1 MSADGDSLLSL
12 RRPRISWV
20 TTDAPPAA
28 GLDAEQRIAVDHGD
42 GPCLVLAGP
51 GSGKTRIIVE
61 RFHRLSSLGVGAGRQ
76 LVLTY
81 TRKAA
86 DEMRTRVERAHGSFA
101 DDAPLTNYHSFALR
115 VVREWGWLLGISPVL
130 RIADPAER
138 WLHVE
143 AVLDEL
149 RPALLW
155 NPLRP
160 HDLMDPL
167 LDIIATAKQELVT
180 PDAYAAWAAT
190 RLQDCDDP
198 AESIVLERHADVAR
212 VYARLDERYRSAGV
226 FDFDDCILYAE
237 RLIREQPAAR
247 RAIAD
252 RITHVMVDEYQDTN
266 YAQAKLVETLVAGHR
281 NLFVVA
287 DDDQSIYK
295 FRGASRANLDRF
307 SREYPEHR
315 QLVLTHNYRSTHQI
329 VTAARAVITVAHP
342 ATRIE
347 KHLVADRGSGVA
359 VEVWRAPDERSEA
372 MAVARECARLIAGGL
387 RPADIAWL
395 FRQHVD
401 MQPAMR
407 ALRQC
412 GVPYQV
418 AGGRGFF
425 QEREI
430 KDALAL
436 LAAVEDPDDGQAL
449 LRCLTLPG
457 WGVTTAGRVAL
468 VRAAGAHDLPL
479 ATLVSEAGIDGLDDA
494 DRAASQRCVGDIRAL
509 HAASQRE
516 DVRDLFQMALEASG
530 FLGIVDEQS
539 GVARL
544 QMGANLNKFGEL
556 LEAFA
561 DWSDDRRVSTT
572 LRYLG
577 VLRDSREAGELAS
590 IEPIE
595 DGVVLLTAHGSKGLE
610 WPVVFLSR
618 CTERR
623 WQGRTSSSFDLQL
636 PDELV
641 PEPSPPGDVAVDE
654 ERRLFYVAST
664 RARDRLVYTWARS
677 YPQPASDES
686 CTPLLTTAMSF
697 RGEVLAKEVPADST
711 VAIREPRA
719 AGTPVLQRLS
729 IAVSDLGMFRSCPR
743 RYNYQRRWHLPVRTD
758 ARSWYG
764 TMIHEVLRSAATQRI
779 AGEPVTADT
788 VAALWQTAWEQSR
801 GPKGRHADLR
811 GHGDEQ
817 LRRYVES
824 QGWTDTSIAGV
835 EEPVSIS
842 LDHADVAGRFDRVD
856 TRFDGIPTVVDYK
869 TGRPKDDAALRGDL
883 QLRAYAVAL
892 AQRER
897 VERVAIEFHY
907 LQGPVTRVVADKGFL
922 RKAHG
927 HLSATARELATA
939 SSIGAFP
946 PKPSRWQCQR
956 CDFRTVC
963 DEGRAAALEG

>member
-1 MSADGDSLLSL
+1 MTATS
-12 RRPRISWV
+12 PP
-20 TTDAPPAA
+20 DAPPAA
-28 GLDAEQRIAVDHGD
+28 ALDAEQRIAVDHGD

-61 RFHRLSSLGVGAGRQ
+61 RFHRLSALGIGGGRQ

-130 RIADPAER
+130 RIADAAER

-167 LDIIATAKQELVT
+167 LDIIGTAKQELVT
-180 PDAYAAWAAT
+180 PDAYAAWAVT
-190 RLQDCDDP
+190 RLKDCDDP
-198 AESIVLERHADVAR
+198 AERIVLERHADVAR
-212 VYARLDERYRSAGV
+212 VYARLDERYRGAGV

-237 RLIREQPAAR
+237 RLIREHPAVR
-247 RAIAD
+247 SAIAD
-252 RITHVMVDEYQDTN
+252 RISHVMVDEYQDTN
-266 YAQAKLVETLVAGHR
+266 YAQAKLVETLVSGHR

-315 QLVLTHNYRSTHQI
+315 QLVLTHNYRSTDQI
-329 VTAARAVITVAHP
+329 VTASRAVIGVANP

-347 KHLVADRGSGVA
+347 KHLVADRGPGAA
-359 VEVWRAPDERSEA
+359 VEVWRAPEERSEA
-372 MAVARECARLIAGGL
+372 MAVARESARLIAGGL

-436 LAAVEDPDDGQAL
+436 LAAIEDPDDGQAV

-468 VRAAGAHDLPL
+468 VRAANAHDLSL
-479 ATLVSEAGIDGLDDA
+479 ATLVAEATIDGLDDA
-494 DRAASQRCVGDIRAL
+494 DLSAAQQCVSDIRDL

-516 DVRDLFQMALEASG
+516 DVRDLFQLALEASG
-530 FLGIVDEQS
+530 FLGIIDEQS

-572 LRYLG
+572 LRYLS

-623 WQGRTSSSFDLQL
+623 WQGRSASSFDLQL
-636 PDELV
+636 PDDLV
-641 PEPSPPGDVAVDE
+641 PEPPPPGDVAVDE

-664 RARDRLVYTWARS
+664 RARDRLVYTWARA
-677 YPQPASDES
+677 YPQPGSDEA

-697 RGEVLAKEVPADST
+697 RGEVVSKEVPVDST
-711 VAIREPRA
+711 IAVRAPRA

-758 ARSWYG
+758 TRSWYG
-764 TMIHEVLRSAATQRI
+764 TMIHEVLRSAATQRM
-779 AGEPVTADT
+779 AGEVVNPDS
-788 VAALWQTAWEQSR
+788 VAATWHSAWEQSR
-801 GPKGRHADLR
+801 GPKGRHAELR
-811 GHGDEQ
+811 AHGEEQ

-824 QGWTDTSIAGV
+824 AAWTDTIIANV
-835 EEPVSIS
+835 EEPVTIS

-869 TGRPKDDAALRGDL
+869 TGRPKDEGALRADL
-883 QLRAYAVAL
+883 QLRAYAVGL
-892 AQRER
+892 AQREQA
-897 VERVAIEFHY
+897 EEVAIEFHY
-907 LQGPVTRVVADKGFL
+907 LQGAVTRVIADKAFL

-963 DEGRAAALEG
+963 DEGRAAALADE

>member
-1 MSADGDSLLSL
+1 MTGIAI
-12 RRPRISWV
+12 P
-20 TTDAPPAA
+20 DAPSAA
-28 GLDAEQRIAVDHGD
+28 ALDDEQRIAVEHGD
-42 GPCLVLAGP
+42 GPCLVIAGP

-61 RFHRLSSLGVGAGRQ
+61 RFHRLSANGVGAGRQ

-86 DEMRTRVERAHGSFA
+86 DEMRARVERAHGSFG

-130 RIADPAER
+130 RIADAAER

-143 AVLDEL
+143 AVLEEL

-167 LDIIATAKQELVT
+167 LDVIGTAKQELVT
-180 PDAYAAWAAT
+180 PDAYAAWATA
-190 RLQDCDDP
+190 RLETSHDP
-198 AESIVLERHADVAR
+198 AERIVLERHADVAR
-212 VYARLDERYRSAGV
+212 VYARLDERYRRAGV

-237 RLIREQPAAR
+237 RLIREQPAVR
-247 RAIAD
+247 SAIAD

-315 QLVLTHNYRSTHQI
+315 QLVLTHNYRSTDQI
-329 VTAARAVITVAHP
+329 VTASRAVISVASP
-342 ATRIE
+342 ATRID
-347 KHLVADRGSGVA
+347 KRLVADRGPGAA
-359 VEVWRAPDERSEA
+359 VEVWQAPDERSEA
-372 MAVARECARLIAGGL
+372 MAVARECARLIAGGT

-395 FRQHVD
+395 FRQHID

-436 LAAVEDPDDGQAL
+436 LAAIDDPDDGQAV

-457 WGVTTAGRVAL
+457 WGVSTAGRVAL
-468 VRAAGAHDLPL
+468 VRAAHEHDLPL
-479 ATLVSEAGIDGLDDA
+479 VQLIADAAVEGLDDA
-494 DRAASQRCVGDIRAL
+494 DAVAAQRCVEDIQEL
-509 HAASQRE
+509 HAASLRE
-516 DVRDLFQMALEASG
+516 DVRDLFQLALEASG
-530 FLGIVDEQS
+530 FLGIIDEQS

-544 QMGANLNKFGEL
+544 QMGANLNKLGEL

-572 LRYLG
+572 LRYLT

-595 DGVVLLTAHGSKGLE
+595 GGVVLLTAHGSKGLE
-610 WPVVFLSR
+610 WPVVILSR

-623 WQGRTSSSFDLQL
+623 WQGRTTSSFDLQL
-636 PDELV
+636 PDDLV
-641 PEPSPPGDVAVDE
+641 PEPPPPGDVAVDE

-664 RARDRLVYTWARS
+664 RARDRLIYTWARS
-677 YPQPASDES
+677 YPQPSSDEA
-686 CTPLLTTAMSF
+686 CTAFLTQAMSF
-697 RGEVLAKEVPADST
+697 RGEILAKDVPVDST
-711 VAIREPRA
+711 IAVRAPRPV
-719 AGTPVLQRLS
+719 GTPVLQRLA
-729 IAVSDLGMFRSCPR
+729 IAVSDLGVFRSCPR

-758 ARSWYG
+758 TRTWYG
-764 TMIHEVLRSAATQRI
+764 TMIHEVLRSAATQRM
-779 AGEPVTADT
+779 AGEVVSPDS
-788 VAALWQTAWEQSR
+788 VAAMWHTAWEQSH

-811 GHGDEQ
+811 AHGDEQ

-824 QGWTDTSIAGV
+824 PGWTDTIINGV
-835 EEPVSIS
+835 EEPITIS

-856 TRFDGIPTVVDYK
+856 TRFDGVPTVIDYK
-869 TGRPKDDAALRGDL
+869 TGRPKDADALRSDL
-883 QLRAYAVAL
+883 QLRAYAVGL
-892 AQRER
+892 AQREQAQ
-897 VERVAIEFHY
+897 EVAIEFHY
-907 LQGPVTRVVADKGFL
+907 LQGAVTRVTADKAFL

-927 HLSATARELATA
+927 HLSATARELALA
-939 SSIGAFP
+939 SSTGSFP

-963 DEGRAAALEG
+963 DEGRAAALEE

>member
-1 MSADGDSLLSL
+1 MTGVAAA
-12 RRPRISWV
+12 
-20 TTDAPPAA
+20 DAPRATA
-28 GLDAEQRIAVDHGD
+28 LNSEQRIAVEHGD

-61 RFHRLSSLGVGAGRQ
+61 RFHRLTAHGVGAGRQ

-86 DEMRTRVERAHGSFA
+86 DEMRGRVEQRHGAFT
-101 DDAPLTNYHSFALR
+101 DEVPLTNYHSFGLR

-130 RIADPAER
+130 RIADAAER

-149 RPALLW
+149 RPVLLW

-167 LDIIATAKQELVT
+167 LDIIGTAKQELVT
-180 PDAYAAWAAT
+180 PDSYAAWSAA
-190 RLQDCDDP
+190 RLETCEDA
-198 AESIVLERHADVAR
+198 AERIVLERHQDVAR
-212 VYARLDERYRSAGV
+212 VYARLDERYRRAGV

-237 RLIREQPAAR
+237 RLIREQAAVR
-247 RAIAD
+247 SAVAN

-266 YAQAKLVETLVAGHR
+266 YAQAKLVETLVASHR

-307 SREYPEHR
+307 AREYPEHR
-315 QLVLTHNYRSTHQI
+315 QLVLTHNYRSTEQI
-329 VTAARAVITVAHP
+329 VAASRAVIGVASP

-347 KHLVADRGSGVA
+347 KRLVAERGAGSA
-359 VEVWRAPDERSEA
+359 VEVWHAPDERSEA
-372 MAVARECARLIAGGL
+372 MAVARECARLIADGS
-387 RPADIAWL
+387 RPAGIAWL

-436 LAAVEDPDDGQAL
+436 LGAIDDPDDSQAV

-457 WGVTTAGRVAL
+457 WGVSAMGRVAL
-468 VRAAGAHDLPL
+468 VKAAHDHDLPL
-479 ATLVSEAGIDGLDDA
+479 VALVLDAAVEGLDSGDLDA
-494 DRAASQRCVGDIRAL
+494 ARRCVDDIRQL

-516 DVRDLFQMALEASG
+516 DVRDLFQLALEASG
-530 FLGIVDEQS
+530 FLGIIDEQS

-556 LEAFA
+556 LEDFA
-561 DWSDDRRVSTT
+561 DWSDDRRVATT
-572 LRYLG
+572 LHYLH
-577 VLRDSREAGELAS
+577 VLRDSHEAGELAT
-590 IEPIE
+590 IDPIE

-610 WPVVFLSR
+610 WPVVFISR

-623 WQGRTSSSFDLQL
+623 WQGRAKSSYELQL
-636 PDELV
+636 PDDLV
-641 PEPSPPGDVAVDE
+641 PEPPPPGDVAVDE

-677 YPQPASDES
+677 YPQPSSDES
-686 CTPLLTTAMSF
+686 CTPFLTTAMSL
-697 RGEVLAKEVPADST
+697 RDAVVTKEVHADTSISMR
-711 VAIREPRA
+711 APRPP
-719 AGTPVLQRLS
+719 GTATLQRLS
-729 IAVSDLGMFRSCPR
+729 IAVSDLGIFRACPR
-743 RYNYQRRWHLPVRTD
+743 RYDYQRRWHLPVRTD
-758 ARSWYG
+758 ARAWYG
-764 TMIHEVLRSAATQRI
+764 TMIHEVLRSAATQRM
-779 AGEPVTADT
+779 AGVPVTGDS
-788 VAALWQTAWEQSR
+788 VAAMWHVAWEQSR

-811 GHGDEQ
+811 AHGEAQ
-817 LRRYVES
+817 LRGYVES
-824 QGWTDTSIAGV
+824 PGWTDTAIDHV
-835 EEPVSIS
+835 EEPIMIS

-856 TRFDGIPTVVDYK
+856 RRADGIPTVVDYK
-869 TGRPKDDAALRGDL
+869 TGRPKDEAALRADL
-883 QLRAYAVAL
+883 QLRAYAVGL
-892 AQRER
+892 AQREHADD
-897 VERVAIEFHY
+897 VAIEFHY
-907 LQGPVTRVVADKGFL
+907 LQGAVTRVTADRSFL
-922 RKAHG
+922 RRAHG
-927 HLSATARELATA
+927 HLSATARELAA
-939 SSIGAFP
+939 AAAAGSFP

-963 DEGRAAALEG
+963 DEGRAATASE

>member
-1 MSADGDSLLSL
+1 MTVIAD
-12 RRPRISWV
+12 P
-20 TTDAPPAA
+20 DAAETVE
-28 GLDAEQRIAVDHGD
+28 LDPEQRIAVEHGD

-61 RFHRLSSLGVGAGRQ
+61 RFHRLAAQGIDAGRQ

-86 DEMRTRVERAHGSFA
+86 DEMRGRVEQRRGAFT
-101 DDAPLTNYHSFALR
+101 DEVPLTNYHSFALR

-149 RPALLW
+149 RPPLLW

-167 LDIIATAKQELVT
+167 LDVIGTAKQELVT
-180 PDAYAAWAAT
+180 PGAYAAWAEA
-190 RLQDCDDP
+190 RLANSDDA
-198 AESIVLERHADVAR
+198 AERIVLERHQDVAR
-212 VYARLDERYRSAGV
+212 VYARLDERYRRAGV

-237 RLIREQPAAR
+237 RLIREEAAVR
-247 RAIAD
+247 SAVAD

-266 YAQAKLVETLVAGHR
+266 YAQAKLVETLVSSHR

-315 QLVLTHNYRSTHQI
+315 LLVLTHNYRSTESI
-329 VTAARAVITVAHP
+329 VAASRAVIAGASP

-347 KHLVADRGSGVA
+347 KHLVADRGAGAA

-372 MAVARECARLIAGGL
+372 MAVARECAQLIAGGM
-387 RPADIAWL
+387 RAAGIAWL
-395 FRQHVD
+395 FRQHID

-436 LAAVEDPDDGQAL
+436 LAAIDDPDDSQAV

-457 WGVTTAGRVAL
+457 WGVPAQGRVAL
-468 VRAAGAHDLPL
+468 VRAAHEHDLPL
-479 ATLVSEAGIDGLDDA
+479 ATLVLNGAVEGLEGA
-494 DRAASQRCVGDIRAL
+494 DLAAAVRCIEDIQTLHASSQRD
-509 HAASQRE
+509 
-516 DVRDLFQMALEASG
+516 DVRDLFQGGLEASG
-530 FLGIVDEQS
+530 FLGIIDERS

-544 QMGANLNKFGEL
+544 QMGANLNKLGEL
-556 LEAFA
+556 LEDFA
-561 DWSDDRRVSTT
+561 DWSDDRRVGTA
-572 LRYLG
+572 LHYLH
-577 VLRDSREAGELAS
+577 VLRDSHEAGELAP
-590 IEPIE
+590 IDPIE
-595 DGVVLLTAHGSKGLE
+595 DGIVLLTAHGSKGLE
-610 WPVVFLSR
+610 WPVVFISR

-623 WQGRTSSSFDLQL
+623 WQGRSKSSFDLQL
-636 PDELV
+636 PDDLV
-641 PEPSPPGDVAVDE
+641 PEPPPPGDVAVDE

-677 YPQPASDES
+677 YPQPSSDEA
-686 CTPLLTTAMSF
+686 CTPFLTPALSLGGAVTSKDVNAERSVSV
-697 RGEVLAKEVPADST
+697 RAPRPTGEAVP
-711 VAIREPRA
+711 
-719 AGTPVLQRLS
+719 QRLA
-729 IAVSDLGMFRSCPR
+729 IAVSDLGIFRSCPR
-743 RYNYQRRWHLPVRTD
+743 RYDYLRRWHLPVRTD
-758 ARSWYG
+758 ARAWFG
-764 TMIHEVLRSAATQRI
+764 TMIHEVLRSAATQRM
-779 AGEPVTADT
+779 AGVTVTGDT
-788 VAALWQTAWEQSR
+788 VAAMWHTAWEQSH
-801 GPKGRHADLR
+801 GPKGRHAELR
-811 GHGDEQ
+811 AHGETQ
-817 LRRYVES
+817 LRVYIDSPAWV
-824 QGWTDTSIAGV
+824 DTVIDHV
-835 EEPVSIS
+835 EEPVTVS

-856 TRFDGIPTVVDYK
+856 RRADGIPTVVDYK
-869 TGRPKDDAALRGDL
+869 TGRPKDEAALRADL
-883 QLRAYAVAL
+883 QLRAYAVGL
-892 AQRER
+892 AQREHTDD
-897 VERVAIEFHY
+897 VAVEFHY
-907 LQGPVTRVVADKGFL
+907 LQGAVTRVIADRTFL
-922 RKAHG
+922 RRAHG
-927 HLSATARELATA
+927 HLSATARELVTA
-939 SSIGAFP
+939 ASIGSFP

-963 DEGRAAALEG
+963 DEGRASLEV

>member
-1 MSADGDSLLSL
+1 MTA
-12 RRPRISWV
+12 ISPP
-20 TTDAPPAA
+20 DAPRAT
-28 GLDAEQRIAVDHGD
+28 LDAEQRIAVDHGD

-61 RFHRLSSLGVGAGRQ
+61 RFHRLSGIGVGTGRQ

-101 DDAPLTNYHSFALR
+101 DDAPLTNSHSFALR

-130 RIADPAER
+130 RIADAAER

-149 RPALLW
+149 RPPLLW

-167 LDIIATAKQELVT
+167 LDVIATAKQELVT

-190 RLQDCDDP
+190 RLSRCEDP
-198 AESIVLERHADVAR
+198 AERMVLERHADVAR
-212 VYARLDERYRSAGV
+212 VYARLDERYRRAGV

-247 RAIAD
+247 SAIAG
-252 RITHVMVDEYQDTN
+252 RISHVMVDEYQDTN
-266 YAQAKLVETLVAGHR
+266 YAQAKLVETLVSDHR

-315 QLVLTHNYRSTHQI
+315 QLVLTHNYRSTDQI
-329 VTAARAVITVAHP
+329 VTASRAVIGVAHP

-347 KHLVADRGSGVA
+347 KQLVADRGPGAA
-359 VEVWRAPDERSEA
+359 VEVWSAADERSEA
-372 MAVARECARLIAGGL
+372 MAVAHECARLIASGL

-395 FRQHVD
+395 FRQHID

-436 LAAVEDPDDGQAL
+436 LAAVEDPDDGQAV

-457 WGVTTAGRVAL
+457 WGVTTQGRVAL
-468 VRAAGAHDLPL
+468 VRAASAHDLPL
-479 ATLVSEAGIDGLDDA
+479 STMIAEAAIDGLEAA
-494 DRAASQRCVGDIRAL
+494 DLAAAQRCVDDIRRL

-516 DVRDLFQMALEASG
+516 DVRDLFQMGLEASG
-530 FLGIVDEQS
+530 FLGIIDEES

-561 DWSDDRRVSTT
+561 DWSDDRRVGTT
-572 LRYLG
+572 LRYLD

-590 IEPIE
+590 LEPIE

-623 WQGRTSSSFDLQL
+623 WQGRSSSSFDLQL

-664 RARDRLVYTWARS
+664 RARDRLVYTWSRT
-677 YPQPASDES
+677 YPQPASEES
-686 CTPLLTTAMSF
+686 CTPLLTAALSF
-697 RGEVLAKEVPADST
+697 RGEILSKELPGDST
-711 VAIREPRA
+711 VAVRASRA

-758 ARSWYG
+758 VRSWYG
-764 TMIHEVLRSAATQRI
+764 TMIHEVLRSAATQRM
-779 AGEPVTADT
+779 AREVVTPDS
-788 VAALWQTAWEQSR
+788 VAAMWQVAWEQSR
-801 GPKGRHADLR
+801 GPKGRHPELR
-811 GHGDEQ
+811 AHGDEQ
-817 LRRYVES
+817 LRRYVDS
-824 QGWTDTSIAGV
+824 PGWTDTNIAGV

-869 TGRPKDDAALRGDL
+869 TGRPKDEGALRADL
-883 QLRAYAVAL
+883 QLRAYAVGL
-892 AQRER
+892 AQREQAG
-897 VERVAIEFHY
+897 RVAIEFHY
-907 LQGPVTRVVADKGFL
+907 LQGAVTRVIADKSFL

-939 SSIGAFP
+939 SSLGSFP

-963 DEGRAAALEG
+963 DEGRAAALED

>member
-1 MSADGDSLLSL
+1 M
-12 RRPRISWV
+12 
-20 TTDAPPAA
+20 T
-28 GLDAEQRIAVDHGD
+28 
-42 GPCLVLAGP
+42 
-51 GSGKTRIIVE
+51 
-61 RFHRLSSLGVGAGRQ
+61 
-76 LVLTY
+76 
-81 TRKAA
+81 
-86 DEMRTRVERAHGSFA
+86 
-101 DDAPLTNYHSFALR
+101 
-115 VVREWGWLLGISPVL
+115 PVL
-130 RIADPAER
+130 RIEDAAER

-143 AVLDEL
+143 AVLVEL
-149 RPALLW
+149 RPPLLW

-180 PDAYAAWAAT
+180 PDAYSAWAAT
-190 RLQDCDDP
+190 RLERCEDP
-198 AESIVLERHADVAR
+198 AERIVLERHAEVAR
-212 VYARLDERYRSAGV
+212 VYARLDERYRRAGV

-247 RAIAD
+247 SAIAG
-252 RITHVMVDEYQDTN
+252 RISHVMVDEYQDTN
-266 YAQAKLVETLVAGHR
+266 YAQAKLVETLVADHR
-281 NLFVVA
+281 NLLVVA

-315 QLVLTHNYRSTHQI
+315 QLVLTHNYRSTDQI
-329 VTAARAVITVAHP
+329 VTASRAVIAVAHP

-347 KHLVADRGSGVA
+347 KHLVAHRGPGTA
-359 VEVWRAPDERSEA
+359 VEVWSAPDERSEA

-395 FRQHVD
+395 FRQHID

-436 LAAVEDPDDGQAL
+436 LAAIEDPDDGQAV

-457 WGVTTAGRVAL
+457 WGVTTQGRVAL
-468 VRAAGAHDLPL
+468 VRAASDHDLPL
-479 ATLVSEAGIDGLDDA
+479 STLIAEAAIDGLEAA
-494 DRAASQRCVGDIRAL
+494 DLAAAQRCIEDIRNL

-516 DVRDLFQMALEASG
+516 DVRDLFQMGLEASG
-530 FLGIVDEQS
+530 FLGIIDEES

-572 LRYLG
+572 LRYLN

-618 CTERR
+618 CTVRR
-623 WQGRTSSSFDLQL
+623 WQGRTGSSFDLQL
-636 PDELV
+636 PDDLV
-641 PEPSPPGDVAVDE
+641 PEPPPPGDVAVDE

-677 YPQPASDES
+677 YPQPSSEES
-686 CTPLLTTAMSF
+686 CTPFLTMAMSL
-697 RGEVLAKEVPADST
+697 RGGAVLSKELPADST
-711 VAIREPRA
+711 VAVRAPRP
-719 AGTPVLQRLS
+719 AGAPVLQRLS
-729 IAVSDLGMFRSCPR
+729 IAVSDLGVFRSCPR
-743 RYNYQRRWHLPVRTD
+743 RYNYLRRWHLPVRPD

-764 TMIHEVLRSAATQRI
+764 TMIHEVLRSAATQRM
-779 AGEPVTADT
+779 AGEAVTADS
-788 VAALWQTAWEQSR
+788 VVGMWHAAWDQSR
-801 GPKGRHADLR
+801 GPKGRHAELR
-811 GHGDEQ
+811 AHGDEQ
-817 LRRYVES
+817 LRRYVGS
-824 QGWTDTSIAGV
+824 PGWTDTNISGV

-842 LDHADVAGRFDRVD
+842 LDHADVAGRFDPGD
-856 TRFDGIPTVVDYK
+856 TRFAGMPTVLD
-869 TGRPKDDAALRGDL
+869 
-883 QLRAYAVAL
+883 
-892 AQRER
+892 
-897 VERVAIEFHY
+897 
-907 LQGPVTRVVADKGFL
+907 
-922 RKAHG
+922 
-927 HLSATARELATA
+927 S
-939 SSIGAFP
+939 
-946 PKPSRWQCQR
+946 
-956 CDFRTVC
+956 
-963 DEGRAAALEG
+963 

>member
-1 MSADGDSLLSL
+1 MTAISAPNAL
-12 RRPRISWV
+12 
-20 TTDAPPAA
+20 AA
-28 GLDAEQRIAVDHGD
+28 ELDAEQRIAVDHGD

-61 RFHRLSSLGVGAGRQ
+61 RFHRLASGGVGAGRQ

-86 DEMRTRVERAHGSFA
+86 DEMRIRVEQAHGSFG

-130 RIADPAER
+130 RIADAAER

-149 RPALLW
+149 RPPLLW

-167 LDIIATAKQELVT
+167 LDIIGTAKQELVT
-180 PDAYAAWAAT
+180 PEAYAAWAAL
-190 RLQDCDDP
+190 RLDGCTDP
-198 AESIVLERHADVAR
+198 AELIVLERHADVAR
-212 VYARLDERYRSAGV
+212 IYARLDERYRRAGV

-247 RAIAD
+247 GAIAD

-266 YAQAKLVETLVAGHR
+266 YAQAKLVETLVSGHR

-315 QLVLTHNYRSTHQI
+315 QLVLTHNYRSTDEI
-329 VTAARAVITVAHP
+329 VTASRAVIAVANP

-347 KHLVADRGSGVA
+347 KHLVADRGPGAA

-372 MAVARECARLIAGGL
+372 MAVARECARLIAAGT

-395 FRQHVD
+395 FRQHID

-436 LAAVEDPDDGQAL
+436 LAAIEDPDDGQAV

-457 WGVTTAGRVAL
+457 WGVTSAGRVAI
-468 VRAAGAHDLPL
+468 VRAAHEHDLPL
-479 ATLVSEAGIDGLDDA
+479 ATLITEAAIADLDEA
-494 DRAASQRCVGDIRAL
+494 DLAAARHCIEEIRAL
-509 HAASQRE
+509 HASAQRE
-516 DVRDLFQMALEASG
+516 DVRDLFQLALEASG
-530 FLGIVDEQS
+530 FLGIIDEQS

-572 LRYLG
+572 LRYLS

-623 WQGRTSSSFDLQL
+623 WQGRTTSSFDLQL
-636 PDELV
+636 PDDLV

-677 YPQPASDES
+677 YPQPASEEA
-686 CTPLLTTAMSF
+686 CTSFLTTAMSF
-697 RGEVLAKEVPADST
+697 RGEVLSKDLPVDRT
-711 VAIREPRA
+711 VAVRVPRPP
-719 AGTPVLQRLS
+719 GMPVLQRLS
-729 IAVSDLGMFRSCPR
+729 IAVSDLGIFRSCPR
-743 RYNYQRRWHLPVRTD
+743 RYDYQRRWHLPVRTD

-764 TMIHEVLRSAATQRI
+764 TMIHEVLRAAATQRM
-779 AGEPVTADT
+779 AGELVTRDS
-788 VAALWQTAWEQSR
+788 VAAMWQAAWEQSR
-801 GPKGRHADLR
+801 GPKGRLAELR
-811 GHGDEQ
+811 AHGDEQ
-817 LRRYVES
+817 LRRYVDS
-824 QGWTDTSIAGV
+824 PGWTDTNIEQV
-835 EEPVSIS
+835 EQPVSIS

-869 TGRPKDDAALRGDL
+869 TGRPKDEGALRADL
-883 QLRAYAVAL
+883 QLRAYAVGL
-892 AQRER
+892 AQRQQTDE
-897 VERVAIEFHY
+897 VAVEFHY
-907 LQGPVTRVVADKGFL
+907 LQGAVTRVTADKSFL

-927 HLSATARELATA
+927 HLSATARELAIA
-939 SSIGAFP
+939 SSTGSFP

-963 DEGRAAALEG
+963 DEGRAAALAD

>member
-1 MSADGDSLLSL
+1 MTGIAL
-12 RRPRISWV
+12 P
-20 TTDAPPAA
+20 DAPPTAA
-28 GLDAEQRIAVDHGD
+28 LDEEQRVAVEHGD
-42 GPCLVLAGP
+42 GPCLVIAGP

-61 RFHRLSSLGVGAGRQ
+61 RFHRLSALGVGAGRQ

-86 DEMRTRVERAHGSFA
+86 DEMRARVERAHGSFG
-101 DDAPLTNYHSFALR
+101 DDAPLTNYHSFGLR

-130 RIADPAER
+130 RIADAAER
-138 WLHVE
+138 WLHAE

-149 RPALLW
+149 RPPLLW

-167 LDIIATAKQELVT
+167 LEVIGTAKQELVT
-180 PDAYAAWAAT
+180 PDAYATWAAA
-190 RLQDCDDP
+190 RLEGCDDP
-198 AESIVLERHADVAR
+198 AERIVLERHQDVAR
-212 VYARLDERYRSAGV
+212 LYARLDERYRRAGV

-237 RLIREQPAAR
+237 RLIREHPAVRSAV
-247 RAIAD
+247 AD
-252 RITHVMVDEYQDTN
+252 RISHVMVDEYQDTN

-307 SREYPEHR
+307 GREYPEHR
-315 QLVLTHNYRSTHQI
+315 QLVLTHNYRSTDQI
-329 VTAARAVITVAHP
+329 VAASRALIGVASP

-347 KHLVADRGSGVA
+347 KRLIADRGPGAA
-359 VEVWRAPDERSEA
+359 VEVWRAPEERSEA
-372 MAVARECARLIAGGL
+372 MAVARECARLIASGM

-425 QEREI
+425 QEREV

-436 LAAVEDPDDGQAL
+436 LAAVDDPDDSQAV

-468 VRAAGAHDLPL
+468 VRASHQHDVPL
-479 ATLVSEAGIDGLDDA
+479 VVLVADAAVEDLDAVDL
-494 DRAASQRCVGDIRAL
+494 AAAQRCVQDIQEL

-516 DVRDLFQMALEASG
+516 DVRDLFQLALEASG
-530 FLGIVDEQS
+530 FLGIIDEQS

-544 QMGANLNKFGEL
+544 QMGANLNKLGEL
-556 LEAFA
+556 LETFA
-561 DWSDDRRVSTT
+561 DWSDDRRVSTA

-577 VLRDSREAGELAS
+577 VLRDSRDGGELPS
-590 IEPIE
+590 IEAIE

-623 WQGRTSSSFDLQL
+623 WQGRTTSSSDLQL
-636 PDELV
+636 PDDLV
-641 PEPSPPGDVAVDE
+641 PEPPPPGDVAVDE

-677 YPQPASDES
+677 YPQPSSEES
-686 CTPLLTTAMSF
+686 CTPFLTMAMSL
-697 RGEVLAKEVPADST
+697 RGGSVLSKELPADST
-711 VAIREPRA
+711 IAVRAPRP
-719 AGTPVLQRLS
+719 AGAPVLQRLS
-729 IAVSDLGMFRSCPR
+729 IAVSDLGVFRSCPR
-743 RYNYQRRWHLPVRTD
+743 RYNYLRRWHLPVRPD

-764 TMIHEVLRSAATQRI
+764 TMIHEVLRSAATRRI
-779 AGEPVTADT
+779 AGEAVSGDV
-788 VAALWQTAWEQSR
+788 VASMWHAAWDQSR
-801 GPKGRHADLR
+801 GPKGRHAELR
-811 GHGDEQ
+811 AHGEEQ
-817 LRRYVES
+817 LRRYLES
-824 QGWTDTSIAGV
+824 PGWIDTTIDQV
-835 EEPVSIS
+835 EEPVTIS
-842 LDHADVAGRFDRVD
+842 LDHADAAGRFDRVD
-856 TRFDGIPTVVDYK
+856 RRLDGIPTVVDYK
-869 TGRPKDDAALRGDL
+869 TGRPKEETALRSDL
-883 QLRAYAVAL
+883 QLRAYAVGL
-892 AQRER
+892 AQREQTDA
-897 VERVAIEFHY
+897 VAVEFHY
-907 LQGPVTRVVADKGFL
+907 LQGAVTRVVADKGFL

-927 HLSATARELATA
+927 HLSATARELALA
-939 SSIGAFP
+939 SSTGSFP

-963 DEGRAAALEG
+963 DEGRAAARDE

>member
-1 MSADGDSLLSL
+1 MSA
-12 RRPRISWV
+12 ISPPE
-20 TTDAPPAA
+20 APTAA
-28 GLDAEQRIAVDHGD
+28 ALDDEQRVAVDHGD

-61 RFHRLSSLGVGAGRQ
+61 RFHRLSSSGIGAGRQ

-86 DEMRTRVERAHGSFA
+86 DEMRERVERAHGGFS

-130 RIADPAER
+130 RIADAAER

-149 RPALLW
+149 RPELLW

-167 LDIIATAKQELVT
+167 LDIIGTAKQELVT
-180 PDAYAAWAAT
+180 PDAYAAWASA
-190 RLQDCDDP
+190 RLEGCEDP
-198 AESIVLERHADVAR
+198 AERIVLERHADVAR
-212 VYARLDERYRSAGV
+212 VYACLDERYRRAGV

-237 RLIREQPAAR
+237 RLLREQPAAR
-247 RAIAD
+247 SGVAD
-252 RITHVMVDEYQDTN
+252 RISHVMVDEYQDTN
-266 YAQAKLVETLVAGHR
+266 YAQAKLVETLVSSHR

-315 QLVLTHNYRSTHQI
+315 QLVLTHNYRSTDQI
-329 VTAARAVITVAHP
+329 VTASRAVINVASP

-347 KHLVADRGSGVA
+347 KHLVAERGAGAA

-372 MAVARECARLIAGGL
+372 MAVARECARLVSAGM
-387 RPADIAWL
+387 RPAGIAWL

-412 GVPYQV
+412 GVAYQV

-436 LAAVEDPDDGQAL
+436 LAAIEDPEDSQAM
-449 LRCLTLPG
+449 LRCLTLPE
-457 WGVTTAGRVAL
+457 WGVATPGRVAL
-468 VRAAGAHDLPL
+468 VRAAHEHDLPL
-479 ATLVSEAGIDGLDDA
+479 ATLIVDAAVEGLDDA
-494 DRAASQRCVGDIRAL
+494 DLAAARRCVESIHTL
-509 HAASQRE
+509 HAESQRE
-516 DVRDLFQMALEASG
+516 DVRDLFQLALEASG
-530 FLGIVDEQS
+530 FLGIIDEQS

-572 LRYLG
+572 LRYLS

-623 WQGRTSSSFDLQL
+623 WQGRAKSSFDLQL

-664 RARDRLVYTWARS
+664 RARDRLIYTSARS
-677 YPQPASDES
+677 YPQPSSEET
-686 CTPLLTTAMSF
+686 CTPFLTMAMSF
-697 RGEVLAKEVPADST
+697 RGEVLSKDVPVDSA
-711 VAIREPRA
+711 VALRAPRL
-719 AGTPVLQRLS
+719 AGTPALQRLS
-729 IAVSDLGMFRSCPR
+729 IAVSDLGVFRSCPR

-764 TMIHEVLRSAATQRI
+764 TMIHEVLRSAATQRM
-779 AGEPVTADT
+779 AGEVITPDS
-788 VAALWQTAWEQSR
+788 VAAMWQSAWDLSH
-801 GPKGRHADLR
+801 GPKARHAELR
-811 GHGDEQ
+811 AHGDEQ

-824 QGWTDTSIAGV
+824 PGWTDTIINSV
-835 EEPVSIS
+835 EEPVTIS

-856 TRFDGIPTVVDYK
+856 TRFDGTPTVVDYK
-869 TGRPKDDAALRGDL
+869 TGRPKDEAALRADL
-883 QLRAYAVAL
+883 QLRAYAVGL
-892 AQRER
+892 SQRAQADT
-897 VERVAIEFHY
+897 VAIEFHY
-907 LQGPVTRVVADKGFL
+907 LQGAVTRVIADRGFL

-927 HLSATARELATA
+927 HMSATARELSIA
-939 SSIGAFP
+939 SSTGTFP

-963 DEGRAAALEG
+963 DEGRAAALADD

>member
-1 MSADGDSLLSL
+1 MTATSA
-12 RRPRISWV
+12 P
-20 TTDAPPAA
+20 DALAA
-28 GLDAEQRIAVDHGD
+28 DLDAEQRIAVDHGD

-61 RFHRLSSLGVGAGRQ
+61 RFHRLAGQGVGTSRQ

-86 DEMRTRVERAHGSFA
+86 DEMRIRVEQAHGTFG

-130 RIADPAER
+130 RIADAAER

-149 RPALLW
+149 RPPLLW

-167 LDIIATAKQELVT
+167 LDIIGTAKQELVT
-180 PDAYAAWAAT
+180 PEAYAAWAAI
-190 RLQDCDDP
+190 RLDGCTDP
-198 AESIVLERHADVAR
+198 AERIVLERHADVAR
-212 VYARLDERYRSAGV
+212 IYARLDERYRRAGV

-247 RAIAD
+247 SAIAD

-266 YAQAKLVETLVAGHR
+266 YAQAKLVETLVSGHR

-315 QLVLTHNYRSTHQI
+315 QLVLTHNYRSTDQI
-329 VTAARAVITVAHP
+329 VTASRAVIAVANP

-347 KHLVADRGSGVA
+347 KHLVADRGPGAA

-372 MAVARECARLIAGGL
+372 MAVARECARLIAGGT
-387 RPADIAWL
+387 RPASIAWL
-395 FRQHVD
+395 FRQHID

-436 LAAVEDPDDGQAL
+436 LAAIEDPDDGQAV

-457 WGVTTAGRVAL
+457 WGVTAAGRVAI
-468 VRAAGAHDLPL
+468 VRAAHEHDLPL
-479 ATLVSEAGIDGLDDA
+479 VTLIGEAAIADLDEA
-494 DRAASQRCVGDIRAL
+494 DLAAAQHCVEEIRAL

-516 DVRDLFQMALEASG
+516 DVRDLFQLALEASG

-572 LRYLG
+572 LRYLS

-623 WQGRTSSSFDLQL
+623 WQGRATSSFDLQL
-636 PDELV
+636 PDDLV

-677 YPQPASDES
+677 YPQPASEEA
-686 CTPLLTTAMSF
+686 CTSFLTTAMSF
-697 RGEVLAKEVPADST
+697 RGEVLSKEVPVDST
-711 VAIREPRA
+711 VAVRAPRP
-719 AGTPVLQRLS
+719 AGTPMLQRLS
-729 IAVSDLGMFRSCPR
+729 IAVSDLGIFRSCPR
-743 RYNYQRRWHLPVRTD
+743 RYDYQRRWHLPVRTD

-764 TMIHEVLRSAATQRI
+764 TMIHEVLRAAATQRM
-779 AGEPVTADT
+779 AGELVTPDS
-788 VAALWQTAWEQSR
+788 VAAMWQAAWEQSR
-801 GPKGRHADLR
+801 GPKGRLAELR
-811 GHGDEQ
+811 AHGDEQ
-817 LRRYVES
+817 LRRYVDS
-824 QGWTDTSIAGV
+824 PGWTDTNIEQV
-835 EEPVSIS
+835 EQPVSIS

-869 TGRPKDDAALRGDL
+869 TGRPKDEGALRADL
-883 QLRAYAVAL
+883 QLRAYAVGL
-892 AQRER
+892 AQRQQVDE
-897 VERVAIEFHY
+897 VAVEFHY
-907 LQGPVTRVVADKGFL
+907 LQGAVTRVIADKSFL

-927 HLSATARELATA
+927 HLSATARELAVA
-939 SSIGAFP
+939 SSTGSFP

-963 DEGRAAALEG
+963 DEGRAAALAD